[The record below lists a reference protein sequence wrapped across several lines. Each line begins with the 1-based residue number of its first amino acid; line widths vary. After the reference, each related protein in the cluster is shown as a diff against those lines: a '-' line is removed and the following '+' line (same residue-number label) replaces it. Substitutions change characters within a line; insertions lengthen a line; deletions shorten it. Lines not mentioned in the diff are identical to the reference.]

1 LLSAAT
7 VLPVSAGPIAFGT
20 WYEFSFFD
28 AGVPAM
34 GCFPADPD
42 APECIPSS
50 GTPTVFADAPPWTFV
65 TGADGATLTVTDA
78 FSHGDVFRI
87 FDRGVSIG
95 VTVPASPADDI
106 SCGDDPIPCVMDPL
120 TSKGIFSLSSG
131 AHSITINPSAS
142 PYGGGV
148 GYFLVNSTTAAVP
161 EPCSFGLI
169 GISVLAGVLGRRKLR
184 GSRFGPNPGGAL

>member
-1 LLSAAT
+1 MMALAGFGVLRQGESGVWRRQRRLRGKIASLQDQRMAAGCILSRAGESKMEIPVKPLFSLLLLSAAT

-87 FDRGVSIG
+87 FDRGVSI
-95 VTVPASPADDI
+95 
-106 SCGDDPIPCVMDPL
+106 
-120 TSKGIFSLSSG
+120 
-131 AHSITINPSAS
+131 
-142 PYGGGV
+142 
-148 GYFLVNSTTAAVP
+148 
-161 EPCSFGLI
+161 
-169 GISVLAGVLGRRKLR
+169 
-184 GSRFGPNPGGAL
+184 